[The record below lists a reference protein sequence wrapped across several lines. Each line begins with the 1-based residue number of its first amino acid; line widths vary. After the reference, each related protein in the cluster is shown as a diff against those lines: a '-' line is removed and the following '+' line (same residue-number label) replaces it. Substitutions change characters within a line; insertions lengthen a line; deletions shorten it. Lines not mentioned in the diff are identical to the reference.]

1 MRVSPDR
8 HVQTAMARN
17 GGAAESRAVM
27 AGSGERKTNV
37 RRHAVGAPAPLAWA
51 LVAGRLRVGHRF
63 IGAPSPELRDDGAI
77 QESSVTS

>member
-8 HVQTAMARN
+8 HVQ
-17 GGAAESRAVM
+17 AAKTRKGRATESRRAM
-27 AGSGERKTNV
+27 AGSGERGTNAWRRALTAPVQSV
-37 RRHAVGAPAPLAWA
+37 RA

-63 IGAPSPELRDDGAI
+63 IGAPSPELRDDGVF

>member
-1 MRVSPDR
+1 
-8 HVQTAMARN
+8 MAHD
-17 GGAAESRAVM
+17 GGAAESRAAM
-27 AGSGERKTNV
+27 EGSGERGTDS
-37 RRHAVGAPAPLAWA
+37 RRHALTAPARLARA

>member
-8 HVQTAMARN
+8 HVQAAMARN
-17 GGAAESRAVM
+17 GGASGSRAAV
-27 AGSGERKTNV
+27 AGSGERGTDW
-37 RRHAVGAPAPLAWA
+37 RRHAPAAPARLSWA
-51 LVAGRLRVGHRF
+51 LVAGRLRFGHRF